1 MGSDSD
7 SNSNTD
13 NKSKSDSEDE
23 KKSPTL
29 NLTAGLNEVF
39 SKTTL
44 IFVVLFLVIYFV
56 AYMVIHKF
64 GGGSSSDGGVA
75 SDQQKAMALS
85 RTVDFVLV
93 ALILFGCVYYLM
105 NLKTTAD
112 GDVVRNV
119 LVWTRDYFDNPDN
132 LVSLPLFIIVF
143 YSIIYLCQIPMAAGT
158 KPYTISFLENKLWI
172 FFGVLVVLL
181 AFKYV
186 LNISL
191 NDYIMNH
198 LIYWWDGRDT
208 GDLSLHDKDKK
219 DKDASGNTTT
229 AIAATSS
236 SDEVFNISTNVYTY
250 EDGRAVCSAMGA
262 RLATYD
268 EVEQAYMNGGEWCNY
283 GWSENQMALFPTQK
297 TTWTALQGQK
307 GHENDCGRP
316 GVNGG
321 YIANPSVQFGVNCF
335 GKRPAATD
343 DDLTRLKANSVSP
356 EVAAAQNDPI
366 EQIKVQY
373 WKNHADQFL
382 KLNAFNRTQWN
393 EYPTTAT
400 ATATATTTS
409 TTSTSSTSTKT

>member
-7 SNSNTD
+7 SKTD
-13 NKSKSDSEDE
+13 NKSKSEDE
-23 KKSPTL
+23 KKNTTL
-29 NLTAGLNEVF
+29 DLKAGLNEVF

-105 NLKTTAD
+105 DLKNTAD
-112 GDVVRNV
+112 GDLVRNV

-132 LVSLPLFIIVF
+132 LVALPLFIIIF
-143 YSIIYLCQIPMAAGT
+143 YSIVYLCQIPMAAGT

-172 FFGVLVVLL
+172 FFGLLVVLL

-208 GDLSLHDKDKK
+208 GDLSLHDKDKDKDKKDKDKDKK
-219 DKDASGNTTT
+219 DKDASGNK
-229 AIAATSS
+229 TSS
-236 SDEVFNISTNVYTY
+236 DKQNKEEVFNISTNVYTY

-268 EVEQAYMNGGEWCNY
+268 EVEQAYMKGGEWCNY

-321 YIANPSVQFGVNCF
+321 HIANPSVQFGVNCF

-393 EYPTTAT
+393 EYPTT
-400 ATATATTTS
+400 
-409 TTSTSSTSTKT
+409 STSSTKT